1 MARSEARIAVSIWS
15 DPDFIAL
22 SPLAQRLFLFLISQ
36 PDLAHDGVLALRE
49 RRWSKAAAGLTPAQI
64 RQHLAEL
71 AEARFVV
78 IDEDTEELLVRSF
91 IRRDQVYRQP
101 NVLRSAANH
110 LKTVTSPVI
119 RAAIGEEL
127 RRVAAASDIGD
138 AARAIVAEM
147 LDALNP
153 SGNPSPN
160 PSGNPFRGGSGTPG
174 EPCPEPA
181 RDIDEHSEIVPA
193 CETNAET
200 PETDTIEQPTP
211 ITAGRKGSRNP
222 SGNPSGTPSGNPPG
236 ERGIVTAVS
245 SASPFPFPLAP
256 TIPPTAER
264 AALAVIDGELA
275 TTQPEPP
282 TTTDALVA
290 EWLRHC
296 HKRPPRRVIGHIS
309 REVKA
314 MLAEGIDPADVRR
327 GLAAWHSKGLHPST
341 LPSVVNEVMN
351 AGPARPAAS
360 ISAADGQ
367 PLPAGT
373 SNSRMNDAM
382 RLAAHYAALDGTP
395 IDLTTL
401 GGTR

>member
-1 MARSEARIAVSIWS
+1 
-15 DPDFIAL
+15 
-22 SPLAQRLFLFLISQ
+22 
-36 PDLAHDGVLALRE
+36 
-49 RRWSKAAAGLTPAQI
+49 
-64 RQHLAEL
+64 
-71 AEARFVV
+71 
-78 IDEDTEELLVRSF
+78 
-91 IRRDQVYRQP
+91 
-101 NVLRSAANH
+101 
-110 LKTVTSPVI
+110 
-119 RAAIGEEL
+119 EEL

-147 LDALNP
+147 LDALNPSPNPSGNP

-200 PETDTIEQPTP
+200 PETDTTEQQTP
-211 ITAGRKGSRNP
+211 ITAGRKGSGNP
-222 SGNPSGTPSGNPPG
+222 SGNPSPNPSGNPPG

-245 SASPFPFPLAP
+245 SASPSPFPLTP

-264 AALAVIDGELA
+264 STALAVIDGELA

-296 HKRPPRRVIGHIS
+296 RKRPPGSVIGQVGKQI
-309 REVKA
+309 KA
-314 MLAEGIDPADVRR
+314 MLAEGIDPADIRR

-395 IDLTTL
+395 IDLATL